1 LILRLF
7 KENCWRDA
15 FSDHQRIIINKT
27 NCQNTILG
35 IHKIFCLQK
44 TLYFLNAYKQPS
56 SYHRK
61 KMDIF
66 GNLIQQLNV
75 PINLDTFGVWIPLA
89 FGLAVGL
96 AYVIASGLRR
106 PT

>member
-1 LILRLF
+1 MR
-7 KENCWRDA
+7 
-15 FSDHQRIIINKT
+15 KT
-27 NCQNTILG
+27 NYQKTILG
-35 IHKIFCLQK
+35 IHQNFLFTKK
-44 TLYFLNAYKQPS
+44 GYFLNAYKQPS

>member
-1 LILRLF
+1 MT
-7 KENCWRDA
+7 
-15 FSDHQRIIINKT
+15 KT
-27 NCQNTILG
+27 NCQKTILG
-35 IHKIFCLQK
+35 IHQNFLFTKK
-44 TLYFLNAYKQPS
+44 RYFLNAYKQPS

>member
-1 LILRLF
+1 VRM
-7 KENCWRDA
+7 
-15 FSDHQRIIINKT
+15 
-27 NCQNTILG
+27 
-35 IHKIFCLQK
+35 
-44 TLYFLNAYKQPS
+44 LNAYKQPIS
-56 SYHRK
+56 NHYK

-75 PINLDTFGVWIPLA
+75 PINLDTFGVWIPLT

-106 PT
+106 PH